1 MAVDMGLRTLICFIE
16 KIDDERT
23 VRQFYDNVP
32 KILPA
37 LFSAFT
43 NEEVTA
49 HEREQILDVLYL
61 CLRTVSWADGIDNEL
76 VDACLGETF
85 NSWMAL
91 FL

>member
-1 MAVDMGLRTLICFIE
+1 MMDMSLRTLIYFIE

-23 VRQFYDNVP
+23 VKLFHDNVP

-49 HEREQILDVLYL
+49 HGRE
-61 CLRTVSWADGIDNEL
+61 
-76 VDACLGETF
+76 
-85 NSWMAL
+85 
-91 FL
+91 